1 MTPETLR
8 QILSFSMVASAVAL
22 VGCGGAAVPRDQL
35 TLAQA
40 AVKGAEVGGANE
52 EPKAALHL
60 KLAREQISKANALIA
75 DGENEDAARMIARAQ
90 ADADLSLALA
100 KQAAAR
106 RDTQDA
112 KEQIDQIKENIIK

>member
-1 MTPETLR
+1 MANETLR
-8 QILSFSMVASAVAL
+8 QVLSFSVFASAMVL
-22 VGCGGAAVPRDQL
+22 VGCGGAVVPRDQL
-35 TLAQA
+35 TMAQA

-60 KLAREQISKANALIA
+60 KLAREEISKANALIA
-75 DGENEDAARMIARAQ
+75 DGENEDAARMIARSQ
-90 ADADLSLALA
+90 ADAYLSLVLA

-106 RDTQDA
+106 RDTQES

>member
-1 MTPETLR
+1 MVNLTFR
-8 QILSFSMVASAVAL
+8 QVLSFSMVAGCLALSA
-22 VGCGGAAVPRDQL
+22 CGGAAVPRDQL
-35 TLAQA
+35 TQAEA

-60 KLAREQISKANALIA
+60 KLAREELTKAQNMIN
-75 DGENEDAARMIARAQ
+75 DGENEDAARMVARAQ
-90 ADADLSLALA
+90 ADADLALALA

-106 RDTQDA
+106 KDTAEA

>member
-1 MTPETLR
+1 MANVTFR
-8 QILSFSMVASAVAL
+8 QVLSFSMVAGALALSA
-22 VGCGGAAVPRDQL
+22 CGGAAVPRDQL
-35 TLAQA
+35 TMAQA
-40 AVKGAEVGGANE
+40 AVKGAEVGGAAE

-60 KLAREQISKANALIA
+60 KLAREEISKANALIN

-90 ADADLSLALA
+90 ADADLSLALS

-106 RDTQDA
+106 RDTAEA

>member
-1 MTPETLR
+1 MLAGA
-8 QILSFSMVASAVAL
+8 IALSA
-22 VGCGGAAVPRDQL
+22 CGGAAVPRDQL

-40 AVKGAEVGGANE
+40 AVKGAEVGGATE

-60 KLAREQISKANALIA
+60 KLAREEISKANALIN
-75 DGENEDAARMIARAQ
+75 DGENEEAARMIARAQ

-100 KQAAAR
+100 KQAAAKR
-106 RDTQDA
+106 ETAEA

>member
-1 MTPETLR
+1 MANVTLR
-8 QILSFSMVASAVAL
+8 QILSFSMLAGAIVLPA
-22 VGCGGAAVPRDQL
+22 CGGAAVPRDQL
-35 TLAQA
+35 TMAQA

-60 KLAREQISKANALIA
+60 KLAREEISKANALIN

-100 KQAAAR
+100 KQAAAK
-106 RDTQDA
+106 RDTAEA